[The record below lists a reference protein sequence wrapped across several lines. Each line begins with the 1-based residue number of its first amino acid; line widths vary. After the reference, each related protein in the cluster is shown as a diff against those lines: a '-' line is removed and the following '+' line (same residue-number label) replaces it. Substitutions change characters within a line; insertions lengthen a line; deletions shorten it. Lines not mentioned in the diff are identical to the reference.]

1 MEPLTADDP
10 QQIGGFRLRSRLGAG
25 GMGRVYLGFSPAGR
39 AVAVKVVPPAYARD
53 PGFRQRFARE
63 VRAAETVS
71 GAFTAPVVA
80 AGPDDDPPWLAT
92 AFVPGPSL
100 ADVVAETGPLPA
112 AAIWRLAGGLAE
124 ALQAVHARGLVH
136 RDLKPANVLLA
147 GDGAR
152 LIDFGI
158 SRAQGA
164 TALTA
169 AGVAMGTPTFMSP
182 EQVRAQTAG
191 PPSDVFGLG
200 SVLAYAATGR
210 GPFDAEERLAI
221 AYRIV
226 QADPDLDGMSGPL
239 HDLVA
244 GCLAKDPAARPTLEQ
259 VLGVVTA
266 ELASP
271 LDAAASFWPEPLA
284 ELIGSRQD
292 RLRAEAGGPSGPGGG
307 ARPGGASAEPSTV
320 TAGRVAPRP
329 GPGRILRDPGL
340 VVMAVLA
347 VIGVIALVLLPGP
360 GGSASPAATSG
371 PATGAATVPTAP
383 GSRTA
388 PRPAAGG
395 QPSPGAGRPSSPALA

>member
-164 TALTA
+164 PALTA

-191 PPSDVFGLG
+191 PPSDVFCLG
-200 SVLAYAATGR
+200 SVLAYAATGH
-210 GPFDAEERLAI
+210 GPFDAEERLAV

-226 QADPDLDGMSGPL
+226 QAEPDLDGLPEGCL
-239 HDLVA
+239 GGGGLGGGGLRELVA
-244 GCLAKDPAARPTLEQ
+244 GCLAKDPGDRPTLEQ
-259 VLGVVTA
+259 VLGAVTA
-266 ELASP
+266 GLASGP
-271 LDAAASFWPEPLA
+271 EAGGGWPDAAAGFWPEPLA
-284 ELIGSRQD
+284 GVIGSRGE
-292 RLRAEAGGPSGPGGG
+292 RL
-307 ARPGGASAEPSTV
+307 
-320 TAGRVAPRP
+320 
-329 GPGRILRDPGL
+329 
-340 VVMAVLA
+340 
-347 VIGVIALVLLPGP
+347 
-360 GGSASPAATSG
+360 
-371 PATGAATVPTAP
+371 
-383 GSRTA
+383 
-388 PRPAAGG
+388 
-395 QPSPGAGRPSSPALA
+395 